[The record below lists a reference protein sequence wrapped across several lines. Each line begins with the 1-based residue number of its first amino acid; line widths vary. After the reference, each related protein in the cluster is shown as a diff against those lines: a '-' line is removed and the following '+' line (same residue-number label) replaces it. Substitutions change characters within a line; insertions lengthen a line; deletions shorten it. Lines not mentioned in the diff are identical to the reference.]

1 MIIGGKPEAK
11 RAKMKVILFHGYG
24 SCGAN
29 MHHLAHTLAMPGAT
43 FLCPD
48 GPEVCQ
54 EYPEGRQWF
63 SLKGMDWET
72 PNLQRAWRGIQ
83 GPLSHAAKNFHT
95 EFKAQWDD
103 FSGPIVVAGF
113 SQGAMMAYELG
124 LFGPKVLAAIG
135 FSGAYFLNQSP
146 VNRPMLFWTHAQDD
160 TVVPL
165 QWAEQGGGI
174 FVEQGLAAQHHV
186 DKQGGHSI
194 SENAVLATRRFLQ
207 KILQEADEIDRSQGG
222 QRKI

>member
-1 MIIGGKPEAK
+1 
-11 RAKMKVILFHGYG
+11 
-24 SCGAN
+24 
-29 MHHLAHTLAMPGAT
+29 
-43 FLCPD
+43 
-48 GPEVCQ
+48 
-54 EYPEGRQWF
+54 
-63 SLKGMDWET
+63 
-72 PNLQRAWRGIQ
+72 
-83 GPLSHAAKNFHT
+83 
-95 EFKAQWDD
+95 
-103 FSGPIVVAGF
+103 
-113 SQGAMMAYELG
+113 MMAYELG